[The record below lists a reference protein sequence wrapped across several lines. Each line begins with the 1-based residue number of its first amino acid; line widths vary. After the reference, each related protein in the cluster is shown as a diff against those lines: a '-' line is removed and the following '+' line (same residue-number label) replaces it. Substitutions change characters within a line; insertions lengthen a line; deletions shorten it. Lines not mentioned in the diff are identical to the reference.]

1 MIEVN
6 NHSDFLPK
14 HPGEWRWVIWGEKQ
28 DSGKIR
34 SWILDMGIL
43 RCPKVEVAHKQL
55 DCRSGVLGRDPE
67 AWTRIKPCAL
77 DQNQALCS
85 DWESRFYCQMDPEEG
100 RAEGQN

>member
-67 AWTRIKPCAL
+67 AWTRIKPCA
-77 DQNQALCS
+77 QI
-85 DWESRFYCQMDPEEG
+85 G
-100 RAEGQN
+100 RAGFTVRWILKRDVLKGRTKLNV

>member
-6 NHSDFLPK
+6 SHSDFLPK
-14 HPGEWRWVIWGEKQ
+14 HPGEWRWGIWWEQQ

-55 DCRSGVLGRDPE
+55 DCRSGVLRRDPE
-67 AWTRIKPCAL
+67 AWTRIKPCA
-77 DQNQALCS
+77 QT
-85 DWESRFYCQMDPEEG
+85 G
-100 RAEGQN
+100 RAGLTVRWILKRDVLTGRTKLSL